1 MRHILLSFLLVFIVE
16 TNYNRSFATSIAQEP
31 QTERAFDKDFKDK
44 YSGSKYNYEGK
55 KVVNSS
61 GEGNGS
67 ASGSEYKE
75 DSPYIKEDNNSS
87 NISVG
92 FNPIN
97 TLFIIIL
104 ILAVVYLAYTLLND
118 GSSGL
123 FNSRSHKKLN
133 KYGEIT
139 AENIEN
145 ADIASLINDAENQN
159 DYRLAIRYYYLLVLK
174 TLAVKNYIK
183 FEDDKTNADYLNE
196 IESQKFSKGFAYTSY
211 LYNYIWYGEFP
222 LNTEQYSTAKSNF
235 QNFLNQVK

>member
-1 MRHILLSFLLVFIVE
+1 MFIVE
-16 TNYNRSFATSIAQEP
+16 TNYNRSFATSIVQEP
-31 QTERAFDKDFKDK
+31 QTERAFDKNFKDK

-61 GEGNGS
+61 GAGNGS

-145 ADIASLINDAENQN
+145 ADITSLINDAENQN

>member
-16 TNYNRSFATSIAQEP
+16 TNYNRSFATSIVQEP
-31 QTERAFDKDFKDK
+31 QTERAFDKNFKDK
-44 YSGSKYNYEGK
+44 YSGSKYNYEGE
-55 KVVNSS
+55 KVVSSS
-61 GEGNGS
+61 GAGNGS